1 MRTLL
6 ALGLVAAVFGVSSAA
21 NKADPTNG
29 KWVIESVTK
38 DGKSNDALKGA
49 TREHADGKY
58 TITPTKDSK
67 APVTTGTYTL
77 DATKTPVTIDMMPK
91 GGNYDGKTLHGI
103 AKLDGDTLTIAFAEP
118 GKDRPTK
125 FEGAGVVIAVCKK
138 VK

>member
-21 NKADPTNG
+21 DKADPTNG

-58 TITPTKDSK
+58 TITPAKDSK
-67 APVTTGTYTL
+67 APVTTGTYTI
-77 DATKTPVTIDMMPK
+77 DATKSPITIDMQPK
-91 GGNYDGKTLHGI
+91 GGTYDGKTLHGI

-125 FEGAGVVIAVCKK
+125 FEGAGVVMAVCKK
-138 VK
+138 AK